1 MHTELLEYADDKQIC
16 EAFVAYD
23 ATKKEKRPAVLI
35 CHAWGGQ
42 GTFEQDKAK
51 KLAELGYVGF
61 ALDNYGKGKRGN
73 SMEEN
78 GKLMQPFMDD
88 RAMLRQRLLAGLS
101 AARKHPMVSDK
112 IAVIG
117 FCFGGLC
124 ALDLARVS
132 GKRAGATES
141 NQSSNNDSYMG
152 VDGAVAFH
160 GLFHP
165 PAIGKQEEIA
175 AKVLILHGYD
185 DPMATPT
192 DVLAIAKELT
202 EAKADWQL
210 HAYGHT
216 SHAFTNPEVNMP
228 ENGLQYNA
236 TADKRSW
243 QSMQNFL
250 SEVLG

>member
-1 MHTELLEYADDKQIC
+1 VHTELLEYSDDKQIC

-23 ATKKEKRPAVLI
+23 DSNKEKRPAVLI

-42 GTFEQDKAK
+42 STFEQEKAK

-61 ALDNYGKGKRGN
+61 ALDNYGKGKRGG

-78 GKLMQPFMDD
+78 GKLMQPFIDD
-88 RAMLRQRLLAGLS
+88 RAMLRQRLLAGL
-101 AARKHPMVSDK
+101 AAAQKHPMVSNK

-132 GKRAGATES
+132 TK
-141 NQSSNNDSYMG
+141 SS
-152 VDGAVAFH
+152 DGANGAGGSKSGVVGAVSFH

-165 PAIGKQEEIA
+165 PALGKQEDIA
-175 AKVLILHGYD
+175 AKILILHGYD

-192 DVLAIAKELT
+192 DVVAIAKELT
-202 EAKADWQL
+202 DAKADWQL

-216 SHAFTNPEVNMP
+216 SHAFTNPGMNMP

-250 SEVLG
+250 SEVFG

>member
-1 MHTELLEYADDKQIC
+1 VHTELLEYADDNQIC

-23 ATKKEKRPAVLI
+23 ATKKEQRPAVLI

-42 GTFEQDKAK
+42 GALEQDKAK

-61 ALDNYGKGKRGN
+61 ALDNYGKGKRGS

-88 RAMLRQRLLAGLS
+88 RAMLRQRLLAGLA

-132 GKRAGATES
+132 GKNSGEK
-141 NQSSNNDSYMG
+141 G
-152 VDGAVAFH
+152 VNGAVAFH

-165 PAIGKQEEIA
+165 PALGKQEEIA
-175 AKVLILHGYD
+175 AKILILHGYD

>member
-1 MHTELLEYADDKQIC
+1 MHTELIEYADDKQIC

-23 ATKKEKRPAVLI
+23 DSKKEKRPAVLI
-35 CHAWGGQ
+35 SHAWGGQ
-42 GTFEQDKAK
+42 GKFEQEKAT

-61 ALDNYGKGKRGN
+61 ALDNYGKGRRGS

-88 RAMLRQRLLAGLS
+88 RAMLRQRLLAGLA
-101 AARKHPMVSDK
+101 AARKHPMVGDK

-132 GKRAGATES
+132 SKDAGAK
-141 NQSSNNDSYMG
+141 G
-152 VDGAVAFH
+152 VNGAVAFH

-165 PAIGKQEEIA
+165 PALGKQEEIT
-175 AKVLILHGYD
+175 AKVLMLHGYD
-185 DPMATPT
+185 DPMATPA
-192 DVLAIAKELT
+192 DVMAVAKELT

-228 ENGLQYNA
+228 ANGMQFNA

-250 SEVLG
+250 SEVFA